1 MKKSLGKRIV
11 EGLEEFVD
19 VLKKGESIKDKF
31 VITKVVKKDD
41 GTYKFTRSKPKK
53 KVD

>member
-11 EGLEEFVD
+11 DGLEEFVD

-31 VITKVVKKDD
+31 VITKVVKKD